1 MDSVAHVTT
10 SQVGYA
16 GEVLSVTTTGPDVR
30 FMISGYLFNDPV
42 SASTKPVPPDELP
55 GEPAPEPKTEPT

>member
-1 MDSVAHVTT
+1 
-10 SQVGYA
+10 
-16 GEVLSVTTTGPDVR
+16 
-30 FMISGYLFNDPV
+30 V